1 MGFRHKV
8 RQGEYLAKIAH
19 QNGFAD
25 WRTIYDHA
33 ENAGFRELRPDP
45 NLIHPGDEI
54 FIPDRD
60 RKEVECATGKMH
72 GFRVRL
78 GTNSLH
84 VTLKDSHGTPIRNTA
99 YELKVGSRVIKGTTD
114 GDGGLHHEGL
124 PADVE
129 QATLAIAGLTLTLR
143 VGHLDPLGKTDTDG
157 VSGVQGRLRN
167 LGYFNGPIDGVLD
180 DLTRE
185 AIRLFKVAHDL
196 GEDGELS
203 TNVKDKLRDKYG
215 C

>member
-1 MGFRHKV
+1 MGFRHTV
-8 RQGEYLAKIAH
+8 RQGEYLSKIAH
-19 QNGFAD
+19 QYGFGD

-45 NLIHPGDEI
+45 NLIHPGDDL

-60 RKEVECATGKMH
+60 EKKVDCASGKKH
-72 GFRVRL
+72 LFKVHL

-84 VTLKDSHGTPIRNTA
+84 VVLKDSHGTPLRNTA
-99 YELKVGSRVIKGTTD
+99 YTLDVSGRRLEGTTD

-124 PADVE
+124 HPDVS
-129 QATLAIAGLTLTLR
+129 QATLAIAGLTLTLD
-143 VGHLDPLGKTDTDG
+143 VGHLDPLGITATDG
-157 VSGVQGRLRN
+157 VSGVKGRLRN
-167 LGYFNGPIDGVLD
+167 LGYFHGPIDG
-180 DLTRE
+180 DLTDSTRE

-203 TNVKDKLRDKYG
+203 VAVKDKLREVYG

>member
-8 RQGEYLAKIAH
+8 RQGEYLSKIAH

-33 ENAGFRELRPDP
+33 ENAAFRELRPDP
-45 NLIHPGDEI
+45 NLIHPGDEL
-54 FIPDRD
+54 FIPDRAD
-60 RKEVECATGKMH
+60 KQVECATGKMH
-72 GFRVRL
+72 AFKVRL

-84 VTLKDSHGTPIRNTA
+84 VTLKDSHGTPIRNTP
-99 YELKVGSRVIKGTTD
+99 YELTIGSRLIKGSTD
-114 GDGGLHHEGL
+114 GDGGLHHENL
-124 PADVE
+124 PPDVP
-129 QATLAIAGLTLTLR
+129 QATLAIVGLTLTLK
-143 VGHLDPLGKTDTDG
+143 VGHLDPLGKTATDG

-167 LGYFNGPIDGVLD
+167 LGYFNGPIDGVLT

-185 AIRLFKVAHDL
+185 AIRHFKMANDL

-203 TNVKDKLRDKYG
+203 AAVKDKLREEYG